1 MEDTK
6 KELERLQKA
15 LLADETMV
23 GEDLTEDLPDDL
35 VDGMDDATAAHLLEE
50 LSQEM
55 EEINQEDEPPAEETA
70 PVTDETLLVDDA
82 MLDALLAEVNSAN
95 FDDADTLGVSDE
107 TMVFHN
113 FSNDYGKD
121 LDGYGELAP
130 EETAVDEQTKKRD
143 DKIVIGLMIAACGL
157 CVGILG
163 LLIYWLVALL

>member
-35 VDGMDDATAAHLLEE
+35 VAGIDDAMAAHLLEE
-50 LSQEM
+50 ALQEEQ
-55 EEINQEDEPPAEETA
+55 EEEVVSET
-70 PVTDETLLVDDA
+70 PSVTDETLLVDDA
-82 MLDALLAEVNSAN
+82 MLDALLAEVNSPD
-95 FDDADTLGVSDE
+95 FDDPDAMGVSDE

-121 LDGYGELAP
+121 LDGYGEPEP
-130 EETAVDEQTKKRD
+130 EEAPVDEQTKKRD
-143 DKIVIGLMIAACGL
+143 DKIIIGLMIAACAL
-157 CVGILG
+157 CLGILG
-163 LLIYWLVALL
+163 VLIYWLVAIL

>member
-15 LLADETMV
+15 LLADETMI

-35 VDGMDDATAAHLLEE
+35 VEGMDDTAAAQLIEE

-55 EEINQEDEPPAEETA
+55 EDATQTPSDADAPEEPAL
-70 PVTDETLLVDDA
+70 VVDDA
-82 MLDALLAEVNSAN
+82 MLEELMAEVNGPA
-95 FDDADTLGVSDE
+95 FDDSDAMAVSDE

-121 LDGYGELAP
+121 LDGYGEAEP
-130 EETAVDEQTKKRD
+130 EKVVDEQTKKRD
-143 DKIVIGLMIAACGL
+143 DKIVIGLMIAACAL
-157 CVGILG
+157 CLGILG
-163 LLIYWLVALL
+163 MLIYWLVAFL

>member
-35 VDGMDDATAAHLLEE
+35 VAGIDDAMAAHLLEE
-50 LSQEM
+50 ALQEEP
-55 EEINQEDEPPAEETA
+55 EEEVVPEA
-70 PVTDETLLVDDA
+70 PSVTDETMLVDDA
-82 MLDALLAEVNSAN
+82 MLDALLAEVNSPD
-95 FDDADTLGVSDE
+95 FDDPDTLGVSDE

-121 LDGYGELAP
+121 MDGYGELEP
-130 EETAVDEQTKKRD
+130 EEAPVDEQTKKRD
-143 DKIVIGLMIAACGL
+143 DKIVIGLMIAACAL
-157 CVGILG
+157 CLGILG
-163 LLIYWLVALL
+163 VLIYWLVAFL

>member
-15 LLADETMV
+15 LLADETMI

-35 VDGMDDATAAHLLEE
+35 TEGMDDAAAAQLIEE
-50 LSQEM
+50 LSQEA
-55 EEINQEDEPPAEETA
+55 EEAAAEAPAETEEA
-70 PVTDETLLVDDA
+70 MEHTLVVDDA
-82 MLDALLAEVNSAN
+82 MLEELMAEVNGPA
-95 FDDADTLGVSDE
+95 FDDSEAITASDE

-121 LDGYGELAP
+121 LAEYGEAEP
-130 EETAVDEQTKKRD
+130 EGEVDEETKKRD
-143 DKIVIGLMIAACGL
+143 DKIVIGLMIAACAL

-163 LLIYWLVALL
+163 LLVYWLVTFL

>member
-15 LLADETMV
+15 LLADETMI

-35 VDGMDDATAAHLLEE
+35 TEGMDDAAAAQLIEE
-50 LSQEM
+50 LSQE
-55 EEINQEDEPPAEETA
+55 AEETTAEA
-70 PVTDETLLVDDA
+70 PAETEETMEHTLVVDDA
-82 MLDALLAEVNSAN
+82 MLEELMAEVNGPA
-95 FDDADTLGVSDE
+95 FDDSEATAASDE

-121 LDGYGELAP
+121 LAEYGEAEP
-130 EETAVDEQTKKRD
+130 ESEADEETKKRN
-143 DKIVIGLMIAACGL
+143 DKIVIGLMIAACAL

-163 LLIYWLVALL
+163 LLIYWLVTFL